1 MSYPHCDWNQM
12 MSYPLGDKNQ
22 IKSYL
27 LGDKDNIMNYR
38 LGDRNKMMS
47 YPLEDR
53 NLLMS
58 YPLALRWG
66 CQWSSRSRW
75 GWGWP
80 RGRRCRGG
88 QTGRWTWG
96 WPSSCR
102 SAAAPV
108 YGQLL
113 VYSFVSL
120 DPEFLQFCL
129 VHIAVPWDFH
139 RIRDPYLIQA
149 NFLTKERKQKSSSFK
164 WWKH

>member
-22 IKSYL
+22 IKSYC
-27 LGDKDNIMNYR
+27 LGIKITSWTTGMGIGIKWWY
-38 LGDRNKMMS
+38 S
-47 YPLEDR
+47 LEYR

-120 DPEFLQFCL
+120 DPELLQFCL
-129 VHIAVPWDFH
+129 VHTAVPWDFH